1 MITPSFGLTATE
13 RVLPRFTLDWTTG
26 SPQSGVDVDRA
37 GVATYVDLNGVLQDA
52 SADTQRINY
61 STGIAGLLVEE
72 ARTNGLPNNTM
83 QGAVVGT
90 PGTIPTNWSLI
101 PQGLTQEIVAVDTV
115 NGVQYIDI
123 KLSGTTTATNPNI
136 LFVGTTTVAALIGQ
150 TWTSSFYLAVVGGSL
165 TNITAVLHVISE
177 RSAVGTLVAN
187 KNGTNIGA
195 TGVLT
200 RSSFSTTLTGVTT
213 AFIYSAVRLSITSGV
228 AVDVTLRIGLPQL
241 EQGEFATSVIKTS
254 TVAVTR
260 NADVATITGTNFSD
274 WYIAGAGGVVVR
286 VLPSTVSGTRP
297 ALQFDD
303 ATADEVIALR
313 GNTTN
318 PELLIVNGGSPQAQ
332 IDAGTISANTAY
344 NLGAA
349 WNTDN
354 CAAAVNGGAAVTDT
368 SATIPTV
375 TQALL
380 GSDGTNYLNGNI
392 QTLRYWPQRIINAEV
407 QAFSK

>member
-1 MITPSFGLTATE
+1 
-13 RVLPRFTLDWTTG
+13 
-26 SPQSGVDVDRA
+26 
-37 GVATYVDLNGVLQDA
+37 
-52 SADTQRINY
+52 
-61 STGIAGLLVEE
+61 
-72 ARTNGLPNNTM
+72 M